1 MKRRST
7 FCKRVQT
14 PDWKIFGAIANGMLA
29 AYDNSA
35 ALASASRP
43 PYHLGNFR
51 PKKPFAYRRSHK
63 FRPAF
68 PALAWLRQCE
78 FPHRP
83 ISAANR
89 PSLSHLHSNSEFVHK
104 NGDFMHLRRQRA
116 CGRPNDAPT
125 HKSVTRA
132 VQSGKMTMAT
142 AISEQADGNT

>member
-104 NGDFMHLRRQRA
+104 NGDFMHLRRQRDMWPA
-116 CGRPNDAPT
+116 EQRADSQKRDPRRTKREDND
-125 HKSVTRA
+125 
-132 VQSGKMTMAT
+132 G
-142 AISEQADGNT
+142 DGHIRTG